1 MCRRRA
7 DCGAQHDFGYDV
19 SDYKNVHQIFGSL
32 ADLDALIAAAHARGL
47 RVLLD
52 LVPNHTSDAHPW
64 FSAAASS
71 RTSPKRDYYIWVNA
85 EDAPGGGNTTGGAG
99 PPGPPPN
106 NWRSFFGGS
115 AWSWEPNTRSWYLH
129 QYLPT
134 QPDLNWRSPD
144 VVAEFADIVQ
154 FWQHRG
160 VDGFRIDSL
169 PTLLEDAQ
177 LADEPPNLD
186 WRDGSDPHDALL
198 HLNHTQDVFPL
209 HRVVKHLRS
218 IADSGG
224 SVLVCET
231 RVALHELARFY
242 GPKLHECQLPFN
254 FELVSWT
261 AAWNAT
267 MLKSTIA
274 SYLASLPRGAVPTWV
289 LGNHDNPRV
298 ATRLGGERQA
308 RAATLLLLSLPGT
321 PTVYNGEELGM
332 HNVALSDDQVRDPAA
347 LRQPRALWPVVGRD
361 PERTPMQWD
370 ATRAAGFLPPGAPSA
385 ATPWLPLSPDYT
397 TVNAAAQ
404 SDNATSTLTLFRLAA
419 SLRRAEPALRGAP
432 LVPLD
437 WAGSDAVP
445 AGVVAFARP
454 LRCACGNV
462 TRRATLSSHN
472 DQPEQDYEDGARR
485 SMLSAA
491 HRTEIALCRRRQ
503 RFAGPGAPSSA

>member
-1 MCRRRA
+1 MPAISVCRYA
-7 DCGAQHDFGYDV
+7 D
-19 SDYKNVHQIFGSL
+19 
-32 ADLDALIAAAHARGL
+32 
-47 RVLLD
+47 
-52 LVPNHTSDAHPW
+52 
-64 FSAAASS
+64 
-71 RTSPKRDYYIWVNA
+71 
-85 EDAPGGGNTTGGAG
+85 
-99 PPGPPPN
+99 
-106 NWRSFFGGS
+106 
-115 AWSWEPNTRSWYLH
+115 
-129 QYLPT
+129 QYLPS

-177 LADEPPNLD
+177 LADEPPD
-186 WRDGSDPHDALL
+186 PEWRDGSDPHDALL
-198 HLNHTQDVFPL
+198 HQNHTQDVFPL
-209 HRVVKHLRS
+209 HRVVKHLRT
-218 IADSGG
+218 IADGGG

-231 RVALHELARFY
+231 RVALHELARYY

-267 MLKSTIA
+267 TLKSTIA

-321 PTVYNGEELGM
+321 PTVYNGEELGL

-397 TVNAAAQ
+397 IVNAAAQ
-404 SDNATSTLTLFRLAA
+404 SGNATSTLTLFRLVA

-462 TRRATLSSHN
+462 TRRATLSSHD
-472 DQPEQDYEDGARR
+472 DQPEQDDYGDGASETCFRP
-485 SMLSAA
+485 
-491 HRTEIALCRRRQ
+491 HHIALTHCALQAATASCRARRPRQRPRRPRQVPRLRRFLASTPPHLCSRSTWATRRR
-503 RFAGPGAPSSA
+503 RWTCALRWRARGWAPMAGRAPWCWRWTLMTWRHTRACLSTHPR